1 MSTATVQSIDRAFEI
16 LEALG
21 NCPNGMQVKELS
33 AALALNKS
41 TVSRIL
47 LTLAS
52 KGYVVKNKDNYYR
65 LGMRLVDLCS
75 FYLNSLQLKT
85 EALPFLEE
93 LRNQTG
99 LIVHLGSLDENE
111 VVYLDKISSF
121 NNIRMYSQI
130 GKRAYVHCTGLGKA
144 MLSRMS
150 REEVEEILA
159 AKGLPMMTQ
168 YTCTDQKKIF
178 C

>member
-99 LIVHLGSLDENE
+99 LIVHLGSLDENQF
-111 VVYLDKISSF
+111 I
-121 NNIRMYSQI
+121 
-130 GKRAYVHCTGLGKA
+130 
-144 MLSRMS
+144 
-150 REEVEEILA
+150 
-159 AKGLPMMTQ
+159 
-168 YTCTDQKKIF
+168 
-178 C
+178 

>member
-65 LGMRLVDLCS
+65 LGDVYKRQVSASMRWMRLITAR
-75 FYLNSLQLKT
+75 YLK
-85 EALPFLEE
+85 
-93 LRNQTG
+93 
-99 LIVHLGSLDENE
+99 
-111 VVYLDKISSF
+111 
-121 NNIRMYSQI
+121 
-130 GKRAYVHCTGLGKA
+130 
-144 MLSRMS
+144 
-150 REEVEEILA
+150 
-159 AKGLPMMTQ
+159 
-168 YTCTDQKKIF
+168 
-178 C
+178 